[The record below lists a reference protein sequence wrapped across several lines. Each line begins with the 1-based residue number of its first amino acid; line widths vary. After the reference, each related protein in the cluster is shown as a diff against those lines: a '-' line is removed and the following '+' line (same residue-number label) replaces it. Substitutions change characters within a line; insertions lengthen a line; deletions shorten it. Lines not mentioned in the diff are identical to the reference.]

1 MRKGGKAKVDGYD
14 HEYNQLVKTT
24 LNKEVNVQEQ
34 ISQIVIENAV
44 QVNNSFTQDIRDI
57 YKKNLESYQEDENF
71 KNDQYKQKE
80 KLAYM
85 KFEIEYA
92 DAPRRDIRN
101 NKEET
106 LMIYMDYLKLTNKLY
121 NVNLKEQK
129 T

>member
-1 MRKGGKAKVDGYD
+1 
-14 HEYNQLVKTT
+14 
-24 LNKEVNVQEQ
+24 
-34 ISQIVIENAV
+34 
-44 QVNNSFTQDIRDI
+44 
-57 YKKNLESYQEDENF
+57 
-71 KNDQYKQKE
+71 
-80 KLAYM
+80 M

-129 T
+129 TQQDFEEEREVIEVFMNDWLVINHKITRMDLIDACEVHKEDIYNNISIKRLKQSNSDIESARD